1 MREIIWAKHGANAF
15 DEILD
20 YITKNSGP
28 INSNKVYEKIIGE
41 IELLKLER
49 IITRKSQDLISIGI
63 NDVYELNINQWKV
76 YYKIINDNK
85 IVSIQQII
93 DTRRNIEE
101 LLVNLVI
108 EKKI

>member
-1 MREIIWAKHGANAF
+1 MREIIWAKHGENAF
-15 DEILD
+15 NEILD

-28 INSNKVYEKIIGE
+28 INANKVYEKVIGE
-41 IELLKLER
+41 IELLKSER
-49 IITRKSQDLISIGI
+49 VTTRKSQELVNIGI
-63 NDVYELNINQWKV
+63 NDIYELNINPWKI
-76 YYKIINDNK
+76 YYKILNSNK
-85 IVSIQQII
+85 IISIQQII

>member
-1 MREIIWAKHGANAF
+1 MREIIWTKHAEDAF

-28 INSNKVYEKIIGE
+28 INSNKIYEKVIEE
-41 IELLKLER
+41 IELLKSER
-49 IITRKSQDLISIGI
+49 VKTRKSQELLNIGKDGI
-63 NDVYELNINQWKV
+63 YELNINPWKI

-85 IVSIQQII
+85 IISIQQII

>member
-1 MREIIWAKHGANAF
+1 MREIIWAKHGAEAF

-28 INSNKVYEKIIGE
+28 INSTKVYDGIIRE
-41 IELLKLER
+41 IELLKSER
-49 IITRKSQDLISIGI
+49 IRTRKSQDLISIGI
-63 NDVYELNINQWKV
+63 HDVYELNIQPWKV

-85 IVSIQQII
+85 VVFIQQII